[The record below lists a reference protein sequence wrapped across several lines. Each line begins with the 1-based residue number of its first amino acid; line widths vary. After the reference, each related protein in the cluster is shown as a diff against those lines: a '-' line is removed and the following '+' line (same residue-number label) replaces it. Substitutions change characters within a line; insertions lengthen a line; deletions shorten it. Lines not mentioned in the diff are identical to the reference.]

1 MMLSRLAENIYWA
14 GRYLERAEDTAR
26 LVRVHT
32 ELFLDLPRSVS
43 MGWTP
48 LLAVTGAAE
57 AYEDHMARA
66 DAAETMAPELH
77 IVSFLTT
84 DRDNSSSVLS
94 SVQAARDN
102 LRSVRALIPR
112 GAWEQVNRLNLWAQD
127 TQAMAAPRRSR
138 AEWTDRLI
146 QQCQTI
152 NGLLDSTM
160 SHDQAFAFL
169 LLGRFVERADM
180 TTRVL
185 DVQAQTLL
193 EDPSVRGAYA
203 DVTWM
208 SVLRSVSAMQ
218 MYRRVARAGISG
230 SRALNFLLTDMQF
243 PRSVCHGLGVI
254 DRQLALLP
262 HADAPVAAVEAT
274 RTRIAAAELDAD
286 LKPMAPEQLHT
297 LMDDLQGKLGDV
309 HAAISDAWFA
319 PPPRAELPVDAHDG
333 VSRQTPR
340 TVSLDDD
347 QPTGAQTQWQSTS
360 P

>member
-48 LLAVTGAAE
+48 LLAVTGSAE
-57 AYEDHMARA
+57 AYADHLEQSERA
-66 DAAETMAPELH
+66 DAVAPELH

-84 DRDNSSSVLS
+84 DRSNASSVLS

-102 LRSVRALIPR
+102 LRSVRAMIPR
-112 GAWEQVNRLNLWAQD
+112 AGWEQVNRLNLWAQD

-138 AEWTDRLI
+138 TEWTEQLVHRA
-146 QQCQTI
+146 QTI

-160 SHDQAFAFL
+160 SHDQAYAFL

-193 EDPSVRGAYA
+193 DDPSVRGAYA

-218 MYRRVARAGISG
+218 MYRRVARAGVSG
-230 SRALNFLLTDMQF
+230 SRALNFLLTDAEF
-243 PRSVCHGLGVI
+243 PRSVCHGLDVI
-254 DRQLALLP
+254 ERQLARLP
-262 HADAPVAAVEAT
+262 HAEGTAEAVQAT
-274 RTRIAAAELDAD
+274 RDRIAEAQLGAD
-286 LKPMAPEQLHT
+286 LKAMAPEDLHT
-297 LMDDLQGKLGDV
+297 FMDDLQGML
-309 HAAISDAWFA
+309 AAIHTVVSQTWFS
-319 PPPRAELPVDAHDG
+319 PPPSPTPTHTASPVL
-333 VSRQTPR
+333 
-340 TVSLDDD
+340 SLDDAPD
-347 QPTGAQTQWQSTS
+347 ETPTGAQTQWQSTS